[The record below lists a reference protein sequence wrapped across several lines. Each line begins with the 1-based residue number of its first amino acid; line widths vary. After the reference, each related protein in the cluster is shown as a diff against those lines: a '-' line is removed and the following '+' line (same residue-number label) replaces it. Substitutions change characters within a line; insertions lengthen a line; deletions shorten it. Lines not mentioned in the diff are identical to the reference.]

1 MAGRPVD
8 VISVCR
14 ADGSIEPLRMQVED
28 DRKQMVKVYIEEIV
42 GRREIPHAGVEA
54 RIFLCRGTMAGRDCM
69 FELKYTFRC
78 HCWSVLRRVY

>member
-1 MAGRPVD
+1 MVGKPVD

-28 DRKQMVKVYIEEIV
+28 DRHQLIRVNIEQIV
-42 GRREIPHAGVEA
+42 SKREIPYVGVEA
-54 RIFLCRGTMAGRDCM
+54 RVFLCRGSMESRDCM
-69 FELKYTFRC
+69 FEIKYTFRS